1 MASRN
6 RLIESLFCALF
17 GLCGVSLLVLAIPD
31 VGLRFAARLV
41 PSELWNDRSQTLSCL
56 LLIYALL
63 FFAASLYLLQ
73 RTSKSP
79 PLWSVL
85 RREFIEKSRQ
95 LLSFLRRLPETFPR
109 LLPVP
114 LLLLMGLGA
123 FVRFKFLNQPMR
135 YDESYTYLE
144 YINRAPQYLFLY
156 SDPNNHVGH
165 TLLVKLST
173 LIFGSSPIGLRL
185 PAFLAGLCSIPVG
198 FHVAKRML
206 SQNAGYLFAALIA
219 LFPYFI
225 LFDTNGRGY
234 SLVVLLSLIQI
245 LLSLRSDQ
253 ELPSP
258 LLFAFVTACG
268 LFVMPSY
275 LFFAAG
281 IVLWLIVVRIVINGP
296 SLDLLK
302 RFLVR
307 YSVACL
313 LMAFV
318 LYSPVILVSDGISP
332 IVANRFVESLS
343 WGEFASRL
351 PSHLAETV
359 QKMSRGI
366 PTVGLALFVL
376 CFLIG
381 TIASIRKR
389 DWQAALF
396 FPTVVLGGLV
406 VLILKRAIPFDR
418 TWIFLLPIFLLQVA
432 NGFVECLT
440 MLRKS
445 PERTIQLVQVVSF
458 MLVLGMSFF
467 LIRNDVITKFEDTGS
482 YPEAEDLAKLLVE
495 WDHSGES
502 IGMSDPLLS
511 VPVNYYL
518 AQLGV
523 ESISVAEK
531 TDAPMIYFLSREESP
546 EEFDVGAY
554 LLEQEFGQTSVYR
567 QHRDR

>member
-6 RLIESLFCALF
+6 HLIESLFSALF
-17 GLCGVSLLVLAIPD
+17 GVILLVLAIPA
-31 VGLRFAARLV
+31 VGLRIAARLV
-41 PSELWNDRSQTLSCL
+41 PSELWNDRGQTLSCL

-63 FFAASLYLLQ
+63 FFATSLYLFQ

-79 PLWSVL
+79 PLWALL
-85 RREFIEKSRQ
+85 RREFIERSRR

-114 LLLLMGLGA
+114 LLMLMGLGA
-123 FVRFKFLNQPMR
+123 IVRLKFLDQPMR
-135 YDESYTYLE
+135 YDESYTYIE

-173 LIFGSSPIGLRL
+173 LIFGSSPICLRF
-185 PAFLAGLCSIPVG
+185 PALLAGLCSIPVG
-198 FHVAKRML
+198 FHVAKRMF

-225 LFDTNGRGY
+225 LYDTNGRGY

-258 LLFAFVTACG
+258 LPFAFVTAYG

-281 IVLWLIVVRIVINGP
+281 IVLWLVVIRTLMNG
-296 SLDLLK
+296 SGLELLK
-302 RFLVR
+302 RFLIR
-307 YSVACL
+307 YSMACL
-313 LMAFV
+313 LLTFV
-318 LYSPVILVSDGISP
+318 LYSPVILASNGISP
-332 IVANRFVESLS
+332 IVANRFVEPLS
-343 WGEFASRL
+343 WGEFVSEL

-359 QKMSRGI
+359 QMMSRGI
-366 PTVGLALFVL
+366 PTVGLVLLVL
-376 CFLIG
+376 CFLVG
-381 TIASIRKR
+381 TITSIRKS

-418 TWIFLLPIFLLQVA
+418 TWIFLLPIFLLQAA
-432 NGFVECLT
+432 NGFVGCLT
-440 MLRKS
+440 MFRKS
-445 PERTIQLVQVVSF
+445 PERTLQLVQVVSF

-467 LIRNDVITKFEDTGS
+467 LIRDDVITKFEDTGS

-495 WDHSGES
+495 LDQSGES
-502 IGMSDPLLS
+502 IGMSNPLLS
-511 VPVNYYL
+511 VPLNYYL
-518 AQLGV
+518 SQLGV
-523 ESISVAEK
+523 ESVSVAEK
-531 TDAPMIYFLSREESP
+531 EDAPMIYLLGREERP
-546 EEFDVGAY
+546 KEFDVGAY
-554 LLEQEFGQTSVYR
+554 LLEQEFEQTSVYR
-567 QHRDR
+567 QR